1 MRTTRKLLL
10 LLLLTSIGCGPAVQ
24 SVNFTS
30 PPLPPR
36 PSDYPIRFYGET
48 RPECP
53 YQEIGSVSSRK
64 RSKLVSMEKVVE
76 GLRERARKMGG
87 DAIIG
92 IGESTE
98 TRGATIVGS
107 AVVANTDKVLSG
119 TVIRF
124 NSRSCTR

>member
-1 MRTTRKLLL
+1 
-10 LLLLTSIGCGPAVQ
+10 
-24 SVNFTS
+24 
-30 PPLPPR
+30 
-36 PSDYPIRFYGET
+36 
-48 RPECP
+48 
-53 YQEIGSVSSRK
+53 
-64 RSKLVSMEKVVE
+64 MEKVVE

-107 AVVANTDKVLSG
+107 AVVANSDKVLSG